1 MNWKS
6 EEIKIH
12 QRHLDALRRGQDN
25 AAEHIATSREA
36 IERSLAL
43 LQLIDKGVEQR
54 PRRKARRASRQEE

>member
-6 EEIKIH
+6 GEIKSD
-12 QRHLDALRRGQDN
+12 QRHLDILRRGQDD

-43 LQLIDKGVEQR
+43 LQLIDKKAEQR